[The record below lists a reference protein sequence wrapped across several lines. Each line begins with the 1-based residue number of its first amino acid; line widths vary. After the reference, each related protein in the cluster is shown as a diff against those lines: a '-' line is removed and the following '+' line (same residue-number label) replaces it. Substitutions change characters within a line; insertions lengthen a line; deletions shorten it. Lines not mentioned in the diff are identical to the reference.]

1 MIEKEKKREKKR
13 RERKREGRID
23 RCFSLP
29 PNSERESQLLPNVE
43 RERRERLRT
52 MED

>member
-1 MIEKEKKREKKR
+1 MAVR

-43 RERRERLRT
+43 RERERGGKGYGQWRINWLNR
-52 MED
+52 